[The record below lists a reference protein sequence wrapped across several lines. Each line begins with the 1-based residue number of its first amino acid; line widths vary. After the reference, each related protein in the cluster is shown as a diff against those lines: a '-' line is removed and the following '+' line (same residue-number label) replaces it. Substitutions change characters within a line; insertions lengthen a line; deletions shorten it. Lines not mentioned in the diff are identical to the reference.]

1 MPGITF
7 KISISKS
14 QFIQKKIIV
23 NPEVSEVSLYLP
35 VMDLSKLLA
44 WYNLYWL
51 RYSYTTR

>member
-44 WYNLYWL
+44 WYNLY
-51 RYSYTTR
+51 

>member
-51 RYSYTTR
+51 EYSYTTR